1 MSIPENIPRPKGI
14 SMRTKLAWV
23 VMPGLIAAL
32 AFALSSCGGSSSSSS
47 SSDVSS
53 EVSKYPPPTAPPD
66 NAQQGGTLNVL
77 ASGDVDHIDPG
88 AAYYQFT
95 YMVTSAT
102 QRPLLGWQP
111 DDVENPTPD
120 LAEGEPTI
128 SSDNKTLTFKIKSG
142 IKYSPPLG
150 GGAAPKGDVTSA
162 DVKYAIE
169 RGLLPG
175 VANGYIGSYLGDLE
189 GFKQAQAA
197 ATKDTTVAPNI
208 SGIETPDASTIIFHL
223 TKPTALVVE
232 QALSLPISAPV
243 PEEFAKQY
251 DAQNPSTY
259 GQHQVATG
267 PYYVTN
273 YQPGK
278 DITMDRNPNWDAN
291 TDWRPAYLD
300 KIDIQEGFSD
310 TVSAGKKIIT
320 GSDLVNG
327 DFSSE
332 PEVIKEAV
340 QKYPDQLTLT
350 AGGGNRYVALNTTKP
365 PFDDINVRKA
375 VVANSDRDALVKT
388 RGGPLVG
395 ATATHFIPPGM
406 PGFDQAGGI
415 AGPQGSA
422 FDFVQKTQG
431 DPSLAASYMK
441 KAGFSSGK
449 CEGSDCSITMVASNE
464 PPANNTAAV
473 VKDQLSQL
481 GFDVNLQG
489 VTTDVM
495 YTKFCDVPKN
505 EPNVCPNVG
514 WIKDFQD
521 PQSILQV
528 PFSGDAIVPTN
539 NSNWPLL
546 NDKAINTA
554 MDKAA
559 LINDPGQRAQAWG
572 KIDDDITGLAVA
584 IPWIW
589 DNQVNIRAA
598 DVAGVINLFN
608 ANWDM
613 SFTSLAK

>member
-1 MSIPENIPRPKGI
+1 
-14 SMRTKLAWV
+14 MRSKLAWV

-32 AFALSSCGGSSSSSS
+32 AFALSSCGGSSSSSTNA
-47 SSDVSS
+47 SS
-53 EVSKYPPPTAPPD
+53 EVSKFPPPTAPPD
-66 NAQQGGTLNVL
+66 NAQQGGQLNVL

-102 QRPLLGWQP
+102 QRPLLAWQP
-111 DDVENPTPD
+111 ADVENPTPD
-120 LAEGEPTI
+120 LAEGDPTI

-142 IKYSPPLG
+142 IRYSPPLG

-162 DVKYAIE
+162 DVKYAID

-175 VANGYIGSYLGDLE
+175 VANGYMGSYLGDLE
-189 GFKQAQAA
+189 GFKEAQAA
-197 ATKDTTVAPNI
+197 AVKDPTKAPDI
-208 SGIETPDASTIIFHL
+208 SGIETPDPSTIVFHL
-223 TKPTALVVE
+223 TKPSALVVE
-232 QALSLPISAPV
+232 QALSLPISSPV
-243 PEEFAKQY
+243 PEKFAAQY

-259 GQHQVATG
+259 GQHQLATG

-278 DITMDRNPNWDAN
+278 DITLDRNPNWDPN

-310 TVSAGKKIIT
+310 TVSAGKKILN
-320 GSDLVNG
+320 GSALVNG

-340 QKYPDQLTLT
+340 QNFPDQLTLT

-365 PFDDINVRKA
+365 PFDDLNVRKA
-375 VVANSDRDALVKT
+375 VIANSDRDALVKT

-406 PGFDQAGGI
+406 PGFDEAGGV
-415 AGPQGSA
+415 AGPQGSE

-431 DPSLAASYMK
+431 DPALAASYMK
-441 KAGFSSGK
+441 KAGFPSGK
-449 CEGSDCSITMVASNE
+449 CTGSDCTVTMVASNE

-481 GFDVNLQG
+481 GFKVDLQG

-554 MDKAA
+554 MTKAA
-559 LINDPGQRAQAWG
+559 LINDPTQRAQAWG
-572 KIDDDITGLAVA
+572 KIDDDVVAQAAA

-589 DNQVNIRAA
+589 DNQANIRAA

-608 ANWDM
+608 ANWDL
-613 SFTSLAK
+613 SYTSLAK